1 MLSKVDTLT
10 REKFE
15 LQALQVAVVANQTK
29 ITNTL
34 GLAEERVKTQ
44 EEELKRREAEVTKLQ
59 QDIDACQQKW
69 KQVVD
74 KKMLK
79 EEEQRQGA
87 YRCMLPHYTVRAR
100 LPSSVQRAC
109 ARVCVSSDL
118 VPFWGFAC
126 QLVMATIP
134 CQPQRL

>member
-87 YRCMLPHYTVRAR
+87 YRCMLPHYTVHAR
-100 LPSSVQRAC
+100 LPSSVRPAC
-109 ARVCVSSDL
+109 ACV
-118 VPFWGFAC
+118 
-126 QLVMATIP
+126 
-134 CQPQRL
+134 